1 MKVGKIDLEKFTFF
15 LCKNEIIDIVISMI
29 YNRGSV
35 MKRVL
40 LVDMDFVLSEY
51 ISKKMHDM
59 GIMVQKASGMEQVLS
74 YMERVKPDCI
84 IVDYSLDREGILTM
98 FEQKW
103 ANTSIRSIPSVV
115 VADSLQKND
124 SGLFASYGV
133 KNIVM
138 KPVRADELLQK
149 IGVLIKVQFTFDIT
163 QSLVECSVN
172 EGIIF
177 VEIAYGL
184 NRDRIE
190 LAKYR
195 MQELIDLY
203 KLEAVKVLIIM
214 SNITISF
221 LDTAN
226 LEYLIDNILSI
237 PNSSKDG
244 IKVLT
249 ASDFV
254 KDFLNNH
261 PKYKGIESAPALQEL
276 LDTLSSTKLN
286 GIEIISSDE
295 PDNKQKTSS
304 ISTKLNFDKL
314 ENAKIAVVDDDVV
327 VRDTMTGIFKTV
339 KASVS
344 TYEDAE
350 SFLKD
355 FKKEKFN
362 LIFLD
367 VVLPGMTGL
376 KCLERLRLMDCP
388 VPVVILSSVSGRDN
402 VVKAFERGAKQ
413 YIVKPIKSDL
423 IIAKT
428 MEILS
433 GLL

>member
-1 MKVGKIDLEKFTFF
+1 
-15 LCKNEIIDIVISMI
+15 
-29 YNRGSV
+29 

-40 LVDMDFVLSEY
+40 LVDINFVLSEY

-59 GIMVQKASGMEQVLS
+59 GIMVQKASGIEEVLS
-74 YMERVKPDCI
+74 YMERVKPDCVI
-84 IVDYSLDREGILTM
+84 IDYSLNRDRILSM

-103 ANTSIRSIPSVV
+103 ANPNIKAIPSVV
-115 VADSLQKND
+115 IAESLQKND

-149 IGVLIKVQFTFDIT
+149 IGGLIRVQFTFDIT

-177 VEIAYGL
+177 LEIAYGL

-195 MQELIDLY
+195 MQELIELY

-226 LEYLIDNILSI
+226 LEYLIDNILSV
-237 PNSSKDG
+237 PNASKDG
-244 IKVLT
+244 TKVLT

-254 KDFLNNH
+254 KDFLDNH

-276 LDTLSSTKLN
+276 LDMFSTTKLN
-286 GIEIISSDE
+286 GINMICSNE
-295 PDNKQKTSS
+295 PDKKQKVSS

-314 ENAKIAVVDDDVV
+314 ENAKIAVVDDDIV
-327 VRDTMTGIFKTV
+327 VRDTMTSIFKTV
-339 KASVS
+339 KAKVV
-344 TYEDAE
+344 TYKDAE
-350 SFLKD
+350 TFLKG
-355 FKKEKFN
+355 FKEEKVD

-388 VPVVILSSVSGRDN
+388 IPVVILSSVAGQDN

-423 IIAKT
+423 IITKT
-428 MEILS
+428 MEIL
-433 GLL
+433 GGHL

>member
-1 MKVGKIDLEKFTFF
+1 
-15 LCKNEIIDIVISMI
+15 
-29 YNRGSV
+29 

-40 LVDMDFVLSEY
+40 LVDMDFILSEY
-51 ISKKMHDM
+51 ISKKMHNM
-59 GIMVQKASGMEQVLS
+59 GIMVQKASGTEQVLS

-84 IVDYSLDREGILTM
+84 IVDYSLDRDEILSM

-103 ANTSIRSIPSVV
+103 ANASIRSIPALVI
-115 VADSLQKND
+115 AESLQKND
-124 SGLFASYGV
+124 SGLFTSYGV

-149 IGVLIKVQFTFDIT
+149 IGGLIKVQFTFDIT

-190 LAKYR
+190 LAQYR
-195 MQELIDLY
+195 MQELIKLY
-203 KLEAVKVLIIM
+203 NLTAVKVLIMM
-214 SNITISF
+214 SNLTISF

-226 LEYLIDNILSI
+226 LEYLIDNILAI
-237 PNSSKDG
+237 PNSSKEG

-254 KDFLNNH
+254 KDFLDNH
-261 PKYKGIESAPALQEL
+261 PKYKGIESAPTLQEL
-276 LDTLSSTKLN
+276 LDTLSSDKIN
-286 GIEIISSDE
+286 GIDMISLDK
-295 PDNKQKTSS
+295 PDKQQKASS

-314 ENAKIAVVDDDVV
+314 ENTNIAVVDDDIV

-339 KASVS
+339 KAKVK

-350 SFLKD
+350 TFLKD
-355 FKKEKFN
+355 FKNEKFN

-388 VPVVILSSVSGRDN
+388 IPVVILSSVNGRDN
-402 VVKAFERGAKQ
+402 IIKAFERGAKQ
-413 YIVKPIKSDL
+413 YLVKPIKSDL

-428 MEILS
+428 MEILG